1 MQNEMPPLPSGW
13 RDTIDRATSRDNRI
27 FDDVMA
33 DIDGNNES
41 RPSSVLGASR
51 REQASSPS
59 TNHGFDSYSV
69 LEYDKEGGIALSP
82 SPISWLQSPRRS
94 RKRTL
99 PSAYR
104 PPTPPLPAH
113 VKPGRLLH
121 QGSTVTFPSME
132 YHMIYPDPP
141 VAMDL
146 NLLLQGAAFEK
157 TDQFKSLPGTS
168 FQSETTQSSSM
179 TRQTSFF
186 NPPIIAISDA
196 RDTWMSDTWCIL
208 PMLPAQGIS
217 ISTEDQKGLR
227 FLGISD
233 QARRFWE
240 RLAMLGNSLRT
251 TLIRTVPFP
260 HCDCDL
266 NSPV

>member
-99 PSAYR
+99 PSVSAR
-104 PPTPPLPAH
+104 HSLGFAFLTFFHRLIDHLHLPCPHMSNQDGCCTRGPP
-113 VKPGRLLH
+113 
-121 QGSTVTFPSME
+121 SPS
-132 YHMIYPDPP
+132 
-141 VAMDL
+141 
-146 NLLLQGAAFEK
+146 LQW
-157 TDQFKSLPGTS
+157 
-168 FQSETTQSSSM
+168 
-179 TRQTSFF
+179 
-186 NPPIIAISDA
+186 NII
-196 RDTWMSDTWCIL
+196 
-208 PMLPAQGIS
+208 
-217 ISTEDQKGLR
+217 
-227 FLGISD
+227 
-233 QARRFWE
+233 
-240 RLAMLGNSLRT
+240 
-251 TLIRTVPFP
+251 
-260 HCDCDL
+260 
-266 NSPV
+266 